1 MLYKATFS
9 NSMALSAKKEE
20 LSLDDVIFMVVSY
33 ACKDFLR
40 IAVVFAHYGAG
51 MINVEVL
58 DEGMI
63 ASVSIV
69 IGKVLRTTNELTIL
83 RFFVSIR
90 KNVYFTEV
98 PIFVSER
105 EVEKQSVFANTIR
118 QKSFFTFAV
127 IVTYLQYASSNW
139 EMSAPQLAT
148 TSYLEIK
155 CIDQQPLV
163 YCIDIDIPIVDFNG
177 ISFVNLPKD
186 KATKSD
192 KKVNNKKDNSHL
204 LLKSPESTYLLIVS
218 NRILTQNVSLSNSTD
233 TALRLSADTR
243 NGYDYIL
250 SVCSMVLVYVVVMVE
265 GMPAATQTLQ
275 DTANVAL
282 KRAKRSLRS
291 FVVDLKGGPN
301 TGYCADMSFGESGA
315 TQEVC

>member
-1 MLYKATFS
+1 MT
-9 NSMALSAKKEE
+9 LSAKKEE

-90 KNVYFTEV
+90 KNVYFTEL
-98 PIFVSER
+98 PIFVSEQ
-105 EVEKQSVFANTIR
+105 EVEKQSVCAHTVR

-155 CIDQQPLV
+155 CIDDQQSLM
-163 YCIDIDIPIVDFNG
+163 YCKNIDIPIVDFNG
-177 ISFVNLPKD
+177 ITFVNLPED
-186 KATKSD
+186 KATKRD
-192 KKVNNKKDNSHL
+192 EKDNSHL
-204 LLKSPESTYLLIVS
+204 LLKSPGSTYLLIVS

-243 NGYDYIL
+243 NCYDYIL
-250 SVCSMVLVYVVVMVE
+250 SVCSMVLVYVIVMVE
-265 GMPAATQTLQ
+265 GMPATQTLQ

-301 TGYCADMSFGESGA
+301 TGYCADMSFGESSA